1 VKPIGSPRARPADQA
16 VCCAVAAHGV
26 IEADSQAV
34 AALRTAPSPP
44 GVPALPA
51 NFLKHAD
58 EQTVVGLFA
67 VFQAIQNHG
76 LADEDF
82 ADWAV
87 IAAPRFFGRAIL
99 AAALRRFSLEGA
111 WGVSPHL
118 IPHRSQHSLSGTI
131 SQALG
136 IHGPNLGVGGGPSS
150 ASEVALVAAS
160 FVAKEEVPGLWVV
173 LTAWDPEPTFSD
185 VAATSR
191 NGLSS
196 PTPSTCKGVAL
207 ALRAGDP
214 ADSGIT
220 IRVCPADRHGTSN
233 GNGNGRHSRLSVFS
247 GESLLEA
254 LARPS
259 SAAIAW
265 RLGASGWIEMDGL
278 AREARE
284 LK

>member
-1 VKPIGSPRARPADQA
+1 VKPIGSPAARPADQA
-16 VCCAVAAHGV
+16 VCCAVSAHGV
-26 IEADSQAV
+26 IEADAQAV

-44 GVPALPA
+44 GVPALPV

-58 EQTVVGLFA
+58 EQTVVGLSA

-76 LADEDF
+76 LAGEDF
-82 ADWAV
+82 TDWAV
-87 IAAPRFFGRAIL
+87 VAAPRFFGRAIL
-99 AAALRRFSLEGA
+99 AAALRRFALEGA

-150 ASEVALVAAS
+150 ASEAALVASS
-160 FVAKEEVPGLWVV
+160 FIAKEDIPGLWVV
-173 LTAWDPEPTFSD
+173 LTAWDPEPTFSEA
-185 VAATSR
+185 AATSR

-196 PTPSTCKGVAL
+196 PTPSICKGVAL
-207 ALRAGDP
+207 ALRTGDP
-214 ADSGIT
+214 SESVMT
-220 IRVCPADRHGTSN
+220 IRVSPAGRHGASN
-233 GNGNGRHSRLSVFS
+233 GNGNGHHIELPLFS

-259 SAAIAW
+259 SAGATW
-265 RLGASGWIEMDGL
+265 RLGSSGWIEVDGL
-278 AREARE
+278 ACESRAMP
-284 LK
+284 

>member
-1 VKPIGSPRARPADQA
+1 VKPIGSPAVRPADEA
-16 VCCAVAAHGV
+16 VCCAVSAHGV
-26 IEADSQAV
+26 IEADAQAV
-34 AALRTAPSPP
+34 AALRTTPSPP

-51 NFLKHAD
+51 NLLKHAD

-67 VFQAIQNHG
+67 VFQAIQNHRLTG
-76 LADEDF
+76 KNF
-82 ADWAV
+82 SDWAV
-87 IAAPRFFGRAIL
+87 VGAPRFFGRAIL

-150 ASEVALVAAS
+150 ASEAALVAAS
-160 FVAKEEVPGLWVV
+160 LVVKEEFPGLWLV
-173 LTAWDPEPTFSD
+173 LTAWDPEPTFSE
-185 VAATSR
+185 AAAASR

-196 PTPSTCKGVAL
+196 PAPSTCKGVAL

-214 ADSGIT
+214 SDSGMT
-220 IRVCPADRHGTSN
+220 IRVCPAGRHGMSN
-233 GNGNGRHSRLSVFS
+233 GTANGHHLNLPLFS
-247 GESLLEA
+247 AESLLEA

-259 SAAIAW
+259 SAAATW
-265 RLGASGWIEMDGL
+265 RLGISGWIEVDGL
-278 AREARE
+278 ACAARAPE
-284 LK
+284 